1 MANAVIETKAQRV
14 ERLKRE
20 TREAL
25 IELAA
30 VVADGFPSDQRRS
43 NEHFV

>member
-1 MANAVIETKAQRV
+1 
-14 ERLKRE
+14 LKPQ

-30 VVADGFPSDQRRS
+30 VVATGFSGATRPDTQPG
-43 NEHFV
+43 